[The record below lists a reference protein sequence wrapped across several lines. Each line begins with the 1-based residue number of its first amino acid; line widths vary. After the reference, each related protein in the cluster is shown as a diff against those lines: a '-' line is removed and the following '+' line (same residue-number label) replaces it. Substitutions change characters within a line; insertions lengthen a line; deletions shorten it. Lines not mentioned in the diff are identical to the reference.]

1 MANSERGED
10 IKMLTS
16 SESVSDKN
24 NTLHVSITN
33 DETRNRIPNEVSEML
48 FPGILSDRQPH
59 IHHMVSGQT
68 I

>member
-1 MANSERGED
+1 MYP
-10 IKMLTS
+10 K
-16 SESVSDKN
+16 KN
-24 NTLHVSITN
+24 NKLHVSITN

-48 FPGILSDRQPH
+48 FPGTLSDRQPH